1 MKKFFYIIFVFFLIG
16 FLIIY
21 FVFFIEWGNKII
33 VLYIEKKIN
42 LNERYLSVKIFKMR
56 FNFLDFKV

>member
-1 MKKFFYIIFVFFLIG
+1 MKKFFYIIFAFFLIG

-21 FVFFIEWGNKII
+21 FIFFIEWGNKII

-42 LNERYLSVKIFKMR
+42 LNEYYLSVKIFKLR

>member
-42 LNERYLSVKIFKMR
+42 LNECYLSVKIFKMR